1 MARGSSAPWYF
12 WLLGLLATGLSAVGP
27 VLEGRLST
35 GPLAVRLAL
44 MAGVL
49 ALVVWVA
56 RPLVR
61 SGRRASLLLFLPAIA
76 ALAAHQVKIHSGFPA
91 ACAPLALGALL
102 AGLTLG
108 RGAAVLVGITSV
120 ALAGLSGTATGAT
133 LMGLSAG
140 VVVSALLTISRRTS
154 LVVPAALAGAVVQA
168 GVLLAVAPVKPPPGL
183 ELGGFDAALGGAG
196 VVAAGVAALL
206 LAWPVQRWAGVS
218 SARRLKRLSAPR
230 NPLMQELRRRAPGT
244 YRHARNVA
252 YLTEAA
258 GRALGGDLAL
268 LRAGAWVHD
277 LGKLLTPE
285 VFAENRRP
293 GDSERDPQG
302 ELTPEQSAHRISRHV
317 ADGLRIARRY
327 RLPGEL
333 RELIAQHHGTSG
345 LHGPM
350 RRAAQQG
357 RDIDPAVYYYPGP
370 LPRSREA
377 AILMVSDAVEAASRR
392 IDDPSLAAVAAVV
405 EEVVERLMS
414 EYQFEDCDVTQVDL
428 VTLQETLVL
437 TLRHSLHR
445 RGGIPAPGEQRA

>member
-1 MARGSSAPWYF
+1 MAQGSPAPWFF
-12 WLLGLLATGLSAVGP
+12 WLLGLLAVVLAAVGP
-27 VLEGRLST
+27 VLEAQPT

-49 ALVVWVA
+49 ALVVWIVT
-56 RPLVR
+56 LLKVR
-61 SGRRASLLLFLPAIA
+61 RRRASLLLLLPAMS
-76 ALAAHQVKIHSGFPA
+76 ALAAHLVKIQAGLPA

-108 RGAAVLVGITSV
+108 RRSAVLVGVTTL
-120 ALAGLSGTATGAT
+120 ALAGLAGAVAGAT
-133 LMGLSAG
+133 LMGVGAG
-140 VVVSALLTISRRTS
+140 VVVSALLTLPRRTS
-154 LVVPAALAGAVVQA
+154 VVVPAALAGAVVQA
-168 GVLLAVAPVKPPPGL
+168 GVLFIVAPVRPPSGL
-183 ELGGFDAALGGAG
+183 ELGGFDAAFGGAG
-196 VVAAGVAALL
+196 AVVAGVAALL

-218 SARRLKRLSAPR
+218 SARRLRRLSAPW
-230 NPLMQELRRRAPGT
+230 NPLMRELRRRAPGT

-252 YLTEAA
+252 FLTEAG

-277 LGKLLTPE
+277 LGKLFAPE
-285 VFAENRRP
+285 AFAENRRP
-293 GDSERDPQG
+293 EAG
-302 ELTPEQSAHRISRHV
+302 EADLQLALSPEQSALRISRHV
-317 ADGLRIARRY
+317 ADGLRLARRY

-350 RRAAQQG
+350 HRAAQQG

-414 EYQFEDCDVTQVDL
+414 EYQFEDCDVTQVEL
-428 VTLQETLVL
+428 VRLQETLVL

-445 RGGIPAPGEQRA
+445 RGGLPDQGALQP